1 MFGEFSSPR
10 PTYIVQR
17 WAKEI
22 LKSANKSMGK
32 KIKSQDQLEPM
43 SLILVTWEMLH
54 KKGLAY

>member
-17 WAKEI
+17 RAKEI
-22 LKSANKSMGK
+22 LKFANKSMGK

-43 SLILVTWEMLH
+43 S
-54 KKGLAY
+54 